1 MSFAAK
7 IDYCGLTKYGLA
19 LRSNAQN
26 ATNGLLEIPASD
38 GSYIGNEIY
47 GHIQNP
53 TCEYAI
59 SCDTTISATLGNV
72 ENSLT
77 GTPYALQSITINTG
91 AGTEPTVNATAV

>member
-47 GHIQNP
+47 GHI
-53 TCEYAI
+53 
-59 SCDTTISATLGNV
+59 
-72 ENSLT
+72 
-77 GTPYALQSITINTG
+77 
-91 AGTEPTVNATAV
+91 